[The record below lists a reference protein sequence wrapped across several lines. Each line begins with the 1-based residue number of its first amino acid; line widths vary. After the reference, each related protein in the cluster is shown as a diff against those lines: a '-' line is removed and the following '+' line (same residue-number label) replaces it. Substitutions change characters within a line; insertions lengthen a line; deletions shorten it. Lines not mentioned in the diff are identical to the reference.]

1 MALALQDA
9 LETAFAAEFLGY
21 DEDAGG
27 FLTVGADRAP
37 DPCLR
42 EIKTGMIGK
51 RTAVGRKHALGDAD
65 DQYPGEPAAQVDGQT
80 KPRPAVPGGVRED

>member
-1 MALALQDA
+1 MRAYSPGVLP
-9 LETAFAAEFLGY
+9 
-21 DEDAGG
+21 
-27 FLTVGADRAP
+27 TVTMQSDRKMLWGADRAP